1 MADSTN
7 NQAQA
12 PNLYRRLQDRAQE
25 ARTRRQRFT
34 AILQRLRSRAAFE
47 QALRT
52 VCAPGA

>member
-47 QALRT
+47 QALRA